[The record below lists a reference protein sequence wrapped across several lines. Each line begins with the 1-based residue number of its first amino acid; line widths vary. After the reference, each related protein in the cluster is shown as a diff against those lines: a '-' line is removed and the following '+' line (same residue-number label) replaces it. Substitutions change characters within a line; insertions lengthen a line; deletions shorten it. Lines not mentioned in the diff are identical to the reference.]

1 MTSFYLSYCLT
12 YLVISCRIIFKKLQ
26 LFKEIHIIRHRRMLL
41 ESGEECSLNFSVHS
55 SCQADLVNVL
65 SSCPSE
71 TAGVIAAEDIEGWIV
86 WVGPRG
92 ANHFHEHRICIL
104 LLCNARVTNWIWGT
118 KRKIWILRNASHN
131 AAESRAAKIG
141 QHSHNSWTTSNVP
154 AVT

>member
-65 SSCPSE
+65 SSSPSE
-71 TAGVIAAEDIEGWIV
+71 TAGVIAAEDIQG
-86 WVGPRG
+86 
-92 ANHFHEHRICIL
+92 
-104 LLCNARVTNWIWGT
+104 
-118 KRKIWILRNASHN
+118 
-131 AAESRAAKIG
+131 
-141 QHSHNSWTTSNVP
+141 
-154 AVT
+154 